1 TLNAVRPRYF
11 FFGSCCQD
19 QVVSQVLAV
28 VIVQKGGNKRH
39 QWSAGIVAAE
49 AIQFAIDNLRLE
61 WITGVPAVGS
71 DSIVM
76 GVEQD
81 RGLVRIEMPVL
92 HANVVHPAVCVDMT
106 AFKKILNHG
115 GHRLF
120 LLAKRRSGDHF
131 LKQVKRVF
139 EKLLHTHSI
148 STCPGSFLCLSCD
161 QRSCRIIARVSQQI
175 GRVPDEHF
183 LNTLTNGRKGVLQLG
198 KNTVGEGMFRKQFL
212 VSLFRKACDDA
223 VVVVDVKQ
231 YTLFLETVD

>member
-1 TLNAVRPRYF
+1 
-11 FFGSCCQD
+11 
-19 QVVSQVLAV
+19 
-28 VIVQKGGNKRH
+28 
-39 QWSAGIVAAE
+39 
-49 AIQFAIDNLRLE
+49 
-61 WITGVPAVGS
+61 
-71 DSIVM
+71 M

-92 HANVVHPAVCVDMT
+92 HPNVVHPAVCVDMT
-106 AFKKILNHG
+106 AFKKILNHE
-115 GHRLF
+115 GHLLF

-183 LNTLTNGRKGVLQLG
+183 LNTLMNGRKGVLQLG

-231 YTLFLETVD
+231 YTLFLETIDQPYVVTIASRNRERGRNRIGIRVQYFSLAMCQRSDYWNKLVLQ